1 MFASNLIKSLKNAA
15 IITSGRNNLYH
26 NNKCNMSQ
34 MLAKRRSKQLQEP
47 QQQQMLC
54 NSYTTI
60 CPKTDLINR
69 TRICLVLLPLTS
81 VSCTAHTS
89 TTNNVKATAINDSDI
104 MSEEA
109 KNAKSIYDFTV
120 KDTHGED
127 VSLEKYRG
135 NVVLIVNIASQC
147 GLTKNNYKKLT
158 ELREKYGDKGLK
170 ILNFPCNQF
179 GSQMPES
186 DGELMVCH
194 LRDAKAD
201 IGDVFQKID
210 VNGSNAAPLYQYLKA
225 KQTGTLG
232 SGIKWNF
239 TKFLVNKE
247 GIPVSRYA
255 PTTDPMDI
263 AKDIEKLL

>member
-1 MFASNLIKSLKNAA
+1 MANGRINLQ
-15 IITSGRNNLYH
+15 RNNTSH
-26 NNKCNMSQ
+26 MSQ
-34 MLAKRRSKQLQEP
+34 LLTKRRPQQLQQP
-47 QQQQMLC
+47 QRQTYM
-54 NSYTTI
+54 TV
-60 CPKTDLINR
+60 CPRVQLIDKK
-69 TRICLVLLPLTS
+69 RICLVLFPLTS

-89 TTNNVKATAINDSDI
+89 ATSNFKATGSNNSEI

-120 KDTHGED
+120 KDTHGEE
-127 VSLEKYRG
+127 VSLEKYKG
-135 NVVLIVNIASQC
+135 NVVLVVNIASQC

-158 ELREKYGDKGLK
+158 DLREKYGDKGLK

-179 GSQMPES
+179 GSQMPEA
-186 DGELMVCH
+186 DGEAMVCH

-201 IGDVFQKID
+201 IGDVFQKVD
-210 VNGSNAAPLYQYLKA
+210 VNGNNAAPLYQYLKA

-239 TKFLVNKE
+239 TKFLVDKD
-247 GIPVSRYA
+247 GIPVKRYA

-263 AKDIEKLL
+263 AKDIEKML

>member
-1 MFASNLIKSLKNAA
+1 
-15 IITSGRNNLYH
+15 
-26 NNKCNMSQ
+26 MSQ
-34 MLAKRRSKQLQEP
+34 LLTKRRQLQLP
-47 QQQQMLC
+47 QQQNREYKLYLC
-54 NSYTTI
+54 PRVNAISR
-60 CPKTDLINR
+60 KL
-69 TRICLVLLPLTS
+69 CLVLIPIINVGCATH
-81 VSCTAHTS
+81 TTTS
-89 TTNNVKATAINDSDI
+89 TNMNVDKNNSEI

-127 VSLEKYRG
+127 VSLEKYKG

-158 ELREKYGDKGLK
+158 DLQEKYGDKGLK

-179 GSQMPES
+179 GSQMPEG
-186 DGELMVCH
+186 DGEAMVCH
-194 LRDAKAD
+194 LRDANAN
-201 IGDVFQKID
+201 IGDVFKKID

-232 SGIKWNF
+232 SAIKWNF

-247 GIPVSRYA
+247 GIPINRYA

>member
-1 MFASNLIKSLKNAA
+1 MTTKNMLHFFLGAIAIGVGYYFYYNHIKS
-15 IITSGRNNLYH
+15 
-26 NNKCNMSQ
+26 
-34 MLAKRRSKQLQEP
+34 E
-47 QQQQMLC
+47 
-54 NSYTTI
+54 
-60 CPKTDLINR
+60 
-69 TRICLVLLPLTS
+69 
-81 VSCTAHTS
+81 
-89 TTNNVKATAINDSDI
+89 I

-120 KDTHGED
+120 QDTNGED
-127 VSLEKYRG
+127 VSLEKYKG

-158 ELREKYGDKGLK
+158 DLREKYGDKGLK

-186 DGELMVCH
+186 DGEAMVCH

-201 IGDVFQKID
+201 IGDVFKKID

-232 SGIKWNF
+232 SAIKWNF

-247 GIPVSRYA
+247 GIPVNRYA

>member
-1 MFASNLIKSLKNAA
+1 MTTNTFLHFLIGALVTGLGSYYYYSNLKSN
-15 IITSGRNNLYH
+15 
-26 NNKCNMSQ
+26 
-34 MLAKRRSKQLQEP
+34 
-47 QQQQMLC
+47 
-54 NSYTTI
+54 
-60 CPKTDLINR
+60 
-69 TRICLVLLPLTS
+69 
-81 VSCTAHTS
+81 
-89 TTNNVKATAINDSDI
+89 I

-120 KDTHGED
+120 KDTHAED

-186 DGELMVCH
+186 DGEAMVCH

-232 SGIKWNF
+232 SAIKWNF

-247 GIPVSRYA
+247 GIPVNRYA